1 MSVDRFSEMK
11 AYVSFTEA
19 DARALAELKPL
30 LRPFFAE
37 IVGRFSEAIARTPGA
52 SAVVEAGDG
61 RIENLEQSLTLWLS
75 ELLGGKYD
83 EAYAENRAN
92 IGRMHVRAK
101 LPQHY
106 IFTAMNII
114 RSALT
119 TRIEAVRPV
128 DVVGKIAAVHKIL
141 DLDLALMNGTY
152 MQDMVRRV
160 RIVEHSEYE
169 QKISESE
176 HLATIGQL
184 AASLAHEIKNPLAGI
199 SGAIQVLGGGLDQD
213 HPHQEVI
220 QEVLRQI
227 DRLDDAVKDL
237 LIYARPKPPE
247 RRPTNLSKTLER
259 AMILFRQEPAFR
271 KVQVVCEGMTLDHIA
286 EVDETQIQQVIS
298 NLMLNAA
305 HACERGGTVTCR
317 IARGHGVI
325 RTTIEDD
332 GIGIPPDVLPRV
344 FEPFFT
350 TKARGTGLGLPICK
364 RIVEVHGGTL
374 AIESEVGAGTKV
386 VMEIPE

>member
-1 MSVDRFSEMK
+1 MPADQLDEMK

-30 LRPFFAE
+30 LRPFFPD
-37 IVGRFSEAIARTPGA
+37 IVGRFCEAIASTPDA
-52 SAVVEAGDG
+52 REVVEAIDGD
-61 RIENLEQSLTLWLS
+61 IESLKQPLTLWLS
-75 ELLGGKYD
+75 ELLSGEYGST
-83 EAYAENRAN
+83 YAETRSN
-92 IGRMHVRAK
+92 IGRMHARAK
-101 LPQHY
+101 VPQRY
-106 IFTAMNII
+106 IFTAMSVI

-119 TRIEAVRPV
+119 RRIEALHPIDTAGR
-128 DVVGKIAAVHKIL
+128 IAAVHKIL

-152 MQDMVRRV
+152 LQDMVRRV

-199 SGAIQVLGGGLDQD
+199 SGAIQVLGAGLDQD

-220 QEVLRQI
+220 EEVLRQI

-237 LIYARPKPPE
+237 LIYARPKAPE
-247 RRPTNLSKTLER
+247 RRPADLGKTLER

-271 KVQVVCEGMTLDHIA
+271 KVRIVCDGMVPGHIV
-286 EVDETQIQQVIS
+286 EVDEKQIQQVIS
-298 NLMLNAA
+298 NLLLNAA
-305 HACERGGTVTCR
+305 HACEDGGTVTCR
-317 IARGHGVI
+317 LTRGKDIV

-332 GIGIPPDVLPRV
+332 GIGIPPDILPRV

-364 RIVEVHGGTL
+364 RIVAVHGGTL
-374 AIESEVGAGTKV
+374 TIESAVGSGTRV
-386 VMEIPE
+386 VMELPE

>member
-1 MSVDRFSEMK
+1 MAADKLDEMK
-11 AYVSFTEA
+11 AYISFTEA
-19 DARALAELKPL
+19 DACALAELKPL
-30 LRPFFAE
+30 LRPFFSE
-37 IVGRFSEAIARTPGA
+37 IVGQFYEAITRTPGA
-52 SAVVEAGDG
+52 LAVVEASDG
-61 RIENLEQSLTLWLS
+61 SIENLKQSLALWLS
-75 ELLGGKYD
+75 ELLSGEYA

-106 IFTAMNII
+106 VFAAMSVI

-119 TRIEAVRPV
+119 TRIEALQPL
-128 DVVGKIAAVHKIL
+128 DTPGKIAAVHKIL

-152 MQDMVRRV
+152 LQDMVRRV

-199 SGAIQVLGGGLDQD
+199 SGAIQVLGAGLDPD
-213 HPHQEVI
+213 HPHHEVI
-220 QEVLRQI
+220 EEVLRQI

-247 RRPTNLSKTLER
+247 RRPADLSKTLER
-259 AMILFRQEPAFR
+259 AMILFRQEPAFE
-271 KVQVVCEGMTLDHIA
+271 KVQVVCEGMTQEYVA
-286 EVDETQIQQVIS
+286 EVDEKQIQQVIS

-305 HACERGGTVTCR
+305 HACEQGGTVTCR
-317 IARGHGVI
+317 IARESQVI
-325 RTTIEDD
+325 RATIEDD

-364 RIVEVHGGTL
+364 RIVEVHDGTL
-374 AIESEVGAGTKV
+374 TIESEVGAGTKV
-386 VMEIPE
+386 VMELPE